1 MQIFV
6 DDSVPLAKR
15 EIARETVAAELVPLI
30 KGHPHFATLAVLVSC
45 DARRGGWQVSLVVL
59 DPELKWTG
67 SFMPLDPAVLRGLRE
82 TLARL

>member
-15 EIARETVAAELVPLI
+15 QIVRETVAAELLPTI
-30 KGHPHFATLAVLVSC
+30 KGHPHFSDLAVLVSC

-59 DPELKWTG
+59 DPDLKWNG
-67 SFMPLDPAVLRGLRE
+67 SVMPLDSAVLRGLRE
-82 TLARL
+82 SLARL